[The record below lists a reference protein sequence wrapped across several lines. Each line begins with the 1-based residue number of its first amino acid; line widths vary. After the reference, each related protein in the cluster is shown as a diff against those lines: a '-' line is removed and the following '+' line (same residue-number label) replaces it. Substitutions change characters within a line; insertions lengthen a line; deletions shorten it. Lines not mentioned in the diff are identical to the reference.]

1 MFKHILAATDGTAR
15 SSEAV
20 TLAARLARALGAKL
34 TVVNARE
41 PFLPMYPDWGGG
53 YAPMIAQDDF
63 DRAVKA
69 GSEEILAGAKR
80 LAAVEK
86 VECQTV
92 SVASD
97 LPWRAILDCA
107 ADQGCDAIVMASHG
121 RKGIEGMML
130 GSETHKVLIH
140 SSLPVLVTRSSP

>member
-1 MFKHILAATDGTAR
+1 MFKHMLVATDGTAR

-41 PFLPMYPDWGGG
+41 PFLPMYPDWGAG

-80 LAAVEK
+80 LATAEK
-86 VECQTV
+86 IECRTL
-92 SVASD
+92 SVASE

-107 ADQGCDAIVMASHG
+107 VDNGCDAIVMASHG